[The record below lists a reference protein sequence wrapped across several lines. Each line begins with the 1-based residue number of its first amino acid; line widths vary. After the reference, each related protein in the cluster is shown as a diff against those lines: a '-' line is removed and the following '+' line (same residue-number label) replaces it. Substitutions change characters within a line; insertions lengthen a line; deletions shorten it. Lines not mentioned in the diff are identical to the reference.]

1 MSIRRR
7 VPRPSPG
14 AMPCSIHWASHWAPA
29 WLLVAGFLLASVS
42 VAPQPARADDAK
54 AEAEQLRA
62 RVVELRRE
70 LVMRDLE
77 IQRLAEELAELRAQ
91 LGTGT
96 ASERPGSMAERPVS
110 RAEPPTTIRDDV
122 EIPGLGGVEETELE
136 EPTPGP
142 PAPEV
147 RTESGGT
154 TAPGAQSGSFEPTVP
169 AIAGSGGEE
178 LYDQGYALFHQQKYP
193 ESERAF
199 RLFLSR
205 FPTSDLADNAL
216 FWIGESRWARGDF
229 AAALESYTTTVE
241 QYPDG
246 NKVPDALLKAG
257 RCLENLGQT
266 SRAVRT
272 FEEVVL
278 RFAGSAAAITAQER
292 LDELK

>member
-1 MSIRRR
+1 MPAHR
-7 VPRPSPG
+7 VSPFLRF
-14 AMPCSIHWASHWAPA
+14 ASA
-29 WLLVAGFLLASVS
+29 WLLVAALA
-42 VAPQPARADDAK
+42 VACLAVAAPAWADDAK

-77 IQRLAEELAELRAQ
+77 IQRLAEELTQLRAQ
-91 LGTGT
+91 LESGTT
-96 ASERPGSMAERPVS
+96 ASSGVDRGGPSSQG
-110 RAEPPTTIRDDV
+110 EPPTTIRDDV
-122 EIPGLGGVEETELE
+122 ELRGLGGVEEFELE
-136 EPTPGP
+136 EPAP
-142 PAPEV
+142 PERPPQPSVDGAQ
-147 RTESGGT
+147 T
-154 TAPGAQSGSFEPTVP
+154 TAPTSDSTVP
-169 AIAGSGGEE
+169 AIAGGGGEE

-199 RLFLSR
+199 RLFLGR
-205 FPTSDLADNAL
+205 YPASDLADNAL

-257 RCLENLGQT
+257 RCLETLGQT
-266 SRAVRT
+266 ARAVRT

-292 LDELK
+292 LDELR

>member
-1 MSIRRR
+1 MAA
-7 VPRPSPG
+7 VG
-14 AMPCSIHWASHWAPA
+14 
-29 WLLVAGFLLASVS
+29 
-42 VAPQPARADDAK
+42 VAPQPTWADDAK
-54 AEAEQLRA
+54 VEAEQLRA

-91 LGTGT
+91 LAEGT
-96 ASERPGSMAERPVS
+96 AGERPSARTGSTS
-110 RAEPPTTIRDDV
+110 RAEPPTKIRDDV
-122 EIPGLGGVEETELE
+122 VLPGLGGVEETELE
-136 EPTPGP
+136 DPAPVPPTPEP
-142 PAPEV
+142 P
-147 RTESGGT
+147 T
-154 TAPGAQSGSFEPTVP
+154 TAAPAAPPGGSSDSTVP
-169 AIAGSGGEE
+169 VIAGSGGEE
-178 LYDQGYALFHQQKYP
+178 LYDQGYSLFHQQKYP

-205 FPTSDLADNAL
+205 YPTSDLADNAL

-229 AAALESYTTTVE
+229 AAALDSYTTTVE

-266 SRAVRT
+266 SRAART

-292 LDELK
+292 LNELR

>member
-1 MSIRRR
+1 MGTRRAT
-7 VPRPSPG
+7 RPLRFTS
-14 AMPCSIHWASHWAPA
+14 A
-29 WLLVAGFLLASVS
+29 WLLLAAFAAGVLAF
-42 VAPQPARADDAK
+42 APQPAQADDAK

-91 LGTGT
+91 VATG
-96 ASERPGSMAERPVS
+96 APAAIERRTTQ
-110 RAEPPTTIRDDV
+110 AEPPRTIQDDV
-122 EIPGLGGVEETELE
+122 ELPGLGGVEEFELE
-136 EPTPGP
+136 EPAPAEP
-142 PAPEV
+142 PSLMSSPAP
-147 RTESGGT
+147 TSPT
-154 TAPGAQSGSFEPTVP
+154 PTSPAPTDPTATAPSGSTVP
-169 AIAGSGGEE
+169 VIAGGGGEE

-205 FPTSDLADNAL
+205 YPTSDLADNAL

-257 RCLENLGQT
+257 RCLETLGQT
-266 SRAVRT
+266 ARAVRT

-292 LDELK
+292 LDELR